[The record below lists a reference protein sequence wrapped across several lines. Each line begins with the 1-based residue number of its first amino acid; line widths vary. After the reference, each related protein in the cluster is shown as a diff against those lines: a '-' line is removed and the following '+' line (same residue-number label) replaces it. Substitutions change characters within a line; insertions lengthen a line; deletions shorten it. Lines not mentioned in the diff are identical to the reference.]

1 MTQKKGGTN
10 SLDAIMDGYYRN
22 GKRRMTKEEAIQII
36 RENRERYL
44 FKPGLSWGERY
55 RKQRVYAR
63 GLSWDLIQIIRKSP
77 DDDPIRII
85 KEFQFMMEDVMLESN
100 NEERVLDFC
109 RITIEAVDDIL
120 EILE

>member
-44 FKPGLSWGERY
+44 FKPGLSWGERH

-85 KEFQFMMEDVMLESN
+85 KEFQFMMDDVMRESSS
-100 NEERVLDFC
+100 EGVWDYC
-109 RITIEAVDDIL
+109 RITIEAIDDIL

>member
-1 MTQKKGGTN
+1 
-10 SLDAIMDGYYRN
+10 
-22 GKRRMTKEEAIQII
+22 MTKEEAIQII

-44 FKPGLSWGERY
+44 FKPGLSWGERH

>member
-44 FKPGLSWGERY
+44 FKPGLSWGERH